1 MKKILVVNTSY
12 SQFGGEDSNII
23 DEIKLLQKNF
33 DVEYLEYKNSKRLNI
48 FDFIAFFLCSNYSS
62 NKLLKHKLKEFNPDV
77 VYVHN
82 TWFRANLGIFKIL
95 KKSNVKVLVKIHNF
109 RYYCTRHFFISG
121 HLKNQDICKMC
132 NLSKGKKIF
141 NKYFQESYL
150 KSFFVIIYGKKY
162 YKILKNYDLQLL
174 VMTQFQKTIFENLGF
189 NSNNINIY
197 LNPINI
203 TDGNFKSDSDYFV
216 YAGRISTEKGTEE
229 LINAFIEAKLKNVNL
244 KLIGDG
250 KNLETLKDKYNLPNI
265 DFLGELDNDST
276 LKIIRNARGVITAT
290 KMYEGQPR
298 LLCEASSMKI
308 PAVFPKFGGMS
319 EFYPDDYEF
328 KFEQYNYSD
337 LSSKLI
343 QLNEHENIKDISNNV
358 FEKARSLFDEK
369 VMVKK
374 FRDLLSK

>member
-189 NSNNINIY
+189 N
-197 LNPINI
+197 
-203 TDGNFKSDSDYFV
+203 
-216 YAGRISTEKGTEE
+216 
-229 LINAFIEAKLKNVNL
+229 
-244 KLIGDG
+244 
-250 KNLETLKDKYNLPNI
+250 
-265 DFLGELDNDST
+265 
-276 LKIIRNARGVITAT
+276 
-290 KMYEGQPR
+290 
-298 LLCEASSMKI
+298 
-308 PAVFPKFGGMS
+308 
-319 EFYPDDYEF
+319 
-328 KFEQYNYSD
+328 
-337 LSSKLI
+337 
-343 QLNEHENIKDISNNV
+343 
-358 FEKARSLFDEK
+358 
-369 VMVKK
+369 
-374 FRDLLSK
+374 